1 MPLIPAQEAEIS
13 VSEFKASLLHCE
25 FQDSYKV
32 CLKKTNKNKKQGW
45 EAVVHAFDHST
56 QKEEAGRCL

>member
-25 FQDSYKV
+25 FQDNYKV
-32 CLKKTNKNKKQGW
+32 CLKKKKKKNQDG
-45 EAVVHAFDHST
+45 EVVVHAFDHST
-56 QKEEAGRCL
+56 QKAEAERCL